1 MLLCLALLVGLALVL
16 VVLVL
21 VVLVFLFLL
30 LVVLLLS
37 FWLLL
42 LSLLLFLSLFSLF
55 LVSFVF
61 LLSFVFFAPLGLLGF
76 LGLLGLLGLEP
87 DGRLLPSFCCGLG
100 VTNVRGSLTL
110 ILMCAA
116 GPPNAAERCVRAGR
130 RHGGDT
136 AGCSAVTLPQRL
148 RGVAPPSGW
157 RCARW
162 EGCVGRWEP

>member
-1 MLLCLALLVGLALVL
+1 MPENLWKHWGMDFNGGKVLLCLALLVGLALVL

-61 LLSFVFFAPLGLLGF
+61 LLSFVFFAPLSLLGF

-100 VTNVRGSLTL
+100 VTSVRGSL
-110 ILMCAA
+110 
-116 GPPNAAERCVRAGR
+116 
-130 RHGGDT
+130 
-136 AGCSAVTLPQRL
+136 AVCHL
-148 RGVAPPSGW
+148 
-157 RCARW
+157 CARQAPRTRPNDAYAQ
-162 EGCVGRWEP
+162 GADMVAILPDARL